1 MSQAKRS
8 LDLKV
13 IYAPV
18 QQSLLLVEETMRRSS
33 KVDGFEYLSEVLDY
47 VLDWPGK
54 HLRPVVTL
62 LSSRFHPHAEE
73 TAIAMAAAVEMLHIA
88 TLVHDDTV
96 DAADLRRGRAT
107 VSNRWGADVAVL
119 VGDYLFAKSASVAC
133 DAGDLKAVRLF
144 AQAVMALSSG
154 ELRELVSSNKWDQTR
169 EHYWRRIDEKTASLF
184 ASAAEVGAVLSG
196 ASDDYAERLRSYGH
210 NIGMA
215 FQIMDDILD
224 FKGTEEAVGKPVG
237 NDLSQGI
244 LTLPAI
250 LLAERQPQHP
260 VLHAAFNAR
269 HDSPEVRQ
277 AVDMV
282 RNSSILEEAACIAEE
297 FCAKAR
303 EALTALPDVPAKQSL
318 IDLSE
323 YVTLRDR

>member
-1 MSQAKRS
+1 MP
-8 LDLKV
+8 LTLKE

-18 QQSLLLVEETMRRSS
+18 QYSLSLVEETMREAG
-33 KVDGFEYLSEVLDY
+33 KVDGFPRLAEVLGY

-62 LSSRFHPHAEE
+62 LASEFHPHAPQA
-73 TAIAMAAAVEMLHIA
+73 AISMAAAVEMLHIA

-96 DAADLRRGRAT
+96 DMADLRRGRAT
-107 VSNRWGADVAVL
+107 VSSRYGKDVAVL

-133 DAGDLKAVRLF
+133 DAGDLRAVQLF

-154 ELRELVSSNKWDQTR
+154 ELRELVTSGVWDQSR
-169 EHYWRRIDEKTASLF
+169 EHYFKRIGEKTASLL

-196 ASDDYAERLRSYGH
+196 APDGYAEQLRAYGY
-210 NIGMA
+210 NLGMA

-224 FKGTEEAVGKPVG
+224 FKGTEAAVGKPVG
-237 NDLSQGI
+237 NDLSQGV

-250 LLAERQPQHP
+250 LLVERYPQDL
-260 VLHAAFNAR
+260 VVRTAFQAR
-269 HDSPEVRQ
+269 RDPEKIRQ
-277 AVDMV
+277 AIELI
-282 RNSSILEEAACIAEE
+282 RHSGILEEAARIADG

-303 EALTALPDVPAKQSL
+303 DALASLPEISARTSLTALT
-318 IDLSE
+318 E
-323 YVTLRDR
+323 YVTRRDR